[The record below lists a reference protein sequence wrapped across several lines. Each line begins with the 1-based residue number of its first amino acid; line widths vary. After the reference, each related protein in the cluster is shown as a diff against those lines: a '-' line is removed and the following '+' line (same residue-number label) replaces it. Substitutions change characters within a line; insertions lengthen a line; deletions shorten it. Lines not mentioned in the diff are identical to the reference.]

1 LKLACGEFERRM
13 EQAASP
19 KGAKTG
25 MVEAAVESMPDS
37 FTVNHLER
45 ACSGMSRDMIRRVL
59 RGLNEAGNVEA
70 LRMGPGA
77 LWRRR
82 GSILK
87 KE

>member
-1 LKLACGEFERRM
+1 LKLASGEFKRM
-13 EQAASP
+13 VGQAASP

-25 MVEAAVESMPDS
+25 MAEAAVESMPDS

-45 ACSGMSRDMIRRVL
+45 AYPGASRDMIRRVL
-59 RGLNEAGNVEA
+59 RGLKEAGEVEA
-70 LRMGPGA
+70 LRRGPGA

-82 GSILK
+82 GSTLK